1 MFAGFFICRGLKPR
15 IFFDWDVRGR
25 ATSGR
30 GNLFFMALPPKKRW
44 RCHTIVEEMKAADIF
59 SESQKNCGEISFEQ

>member
-1 MFAGFFICRGLKPR
+1 MKLMMMYNLPLRLRNPRFLR

-30 GNLFFMALPPKKRW
+30 GNLFFVFEINSDCTK
-44 RCHTIVEEMKAADIF
+44 VAARRLAKVLTSDLF
-59 SESQKNCGEISFEQ
+59 FFEKQW

>member
-1 MFAGFFICRGLKPR
+1 VEIDFSAGHYFFCLQGLKLR

-30 GNLFFMALPPKKRW
+30 GNPFFVFE
-44 RCHTIVEEMKAADIF
+44 IN
-59 SESQKNCGEISFEQ
+59 SEL